1 MTYHYTVGDLAEYL
15 KTLPK
20 NAELKIERENGNLTD
35 GFDLE
40 YEGGS
45 LILCNAY

>member
-1 MTYHYTVGDLAEYL
+1 MTYHYTVEDLAKYL
-15 KTLPK
+15 ETLPK
-20 NAELKIERENGNLTD
+20 DTELKIERPSGNLTE

-40 YEGGS
+40 YEDGN